1 MIKGNRFNYL
11 YPWIIGVLLLIV
23 AKILKLP
30 VKMKGFPGILESI
43 IQFSGLVIG
52 FYTAMYGLV
61 LVSSNTDIFQKY
73 QQQGVDNIFRSN
85 LRDSLRFAFLAF
97 IMSVIMQEL
106 RFHQECVR
114 ILSITTSWSQIDFY
128 IWIFIVGVFLGTSY
142 RTIRLLLQ
150 LLFNQFLSSEKVLS
164 TTSGETIDERKV
176 RLDKLRN

>member
-23 AKILKLP
+23 AKILKLS

-85 LRDSLRFAFLAF
+85 LK
-97 IMSVIMQEL
+97 IHYV
-106 RFHQECVR
+106 
-114 ILSITTSWSQIDFY
+114 
-128 IWIFIVGVFLGTSY
+128 
-142 RTIRLLLQ
+142 LL
-150 LLFNQFLSSEKVLS
+150 
-164 TTSGETIDERKV
+164 
-176 RLDKLRN
+176 

>member
-1 MIKGNRFNYL
+1 MVITRPITTARINPNIVFLRVVRFDNNFFIEQ
-11 YPWIIGVLLLIV
+11 PRQTR
-23 AKILKLP
+23 
-30 VKMKGFPGILESI
+30 ILER
-43 IQFSGLVIG
+43 FSKKK
-52 FYTAMYGLV
+52 
-61 LVSSNTDIFQKY
+61 QKY

-114 ILSITTSWSQIDFY
+114 ILSITTSWSQIGFY

-150 LLFNQFLSSEKVLS
+150 LLF
-164 TTSGETIDERKV
+164 
-176 RLDKLRN
+176 